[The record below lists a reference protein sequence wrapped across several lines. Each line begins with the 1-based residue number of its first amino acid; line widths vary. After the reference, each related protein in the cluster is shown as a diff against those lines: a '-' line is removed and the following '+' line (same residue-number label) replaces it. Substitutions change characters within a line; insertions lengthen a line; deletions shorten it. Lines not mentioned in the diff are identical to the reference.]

1 MRTKETGRWIRL
13 RAMLFAVCMSTA
25 VLAGCGGTP
34 FDEATASADEEI
46 GFDAYENTKS
56 MEAEDVADDAA
67 AEDVAG
73 AQDAED
79 NASGA
84 AEGESANDKGKDGAF
99 PLEGKDK
106 KLVYEGSVAIDAIEY
121 ETAVRS
127 LKETVQEYGGF
138 LENEQ
143 SYGGGSKYTEE
154 SSYGKADP
162 RSFRATA
169 RIPSDS
175 YQDFMEQTEGLGKV
189 TESNSKVTNMT
200 RQYGTLKAELEIY
213 EAEYARYL
221 KMFDEVSEDNAM
233 LAIQEKLTELSLDI
247 ARTKSEMS
255 VIDTD
260 ASYSIV
266 NVSISEVAVYEES
279 GTSFPQRLG
288 DVLAKSWN
296 NMLKF
301 FENLLFFF
309 ILHWY
314 KLLLL
319 FLIVWLIVKFVKK
332 QQAKSAQK
340 RQQVMQA
347 YQNGQ
352 RRQGTVPPGQPQ
364 MGTVQPGQ
372 PAANPVQS
380 GQPQMGANPI
390 RPGQPEVKPE
400 DSHLAENR
408 KEEGSHHE

>member
-1 MRTKETGRWIRL
+1 MKTKGTGRWVRL
-13 RAMLFAVCMSTA
+13 RAMLFAVGMSTA
-25 VLAGCGGTP
+25 VLAGCGGGTP
-34 FDEATASADEEI
+34 FDETTASVSEEI
-46 GFDAYENTKS
+46 GFDTYENTES
-56 MEAEDVADDAA
+56 AEAVADDAA
-67 AEDVAG
+67 VQDVA
-73 AQDAED
+73 EPEEERD
-79 NASGA
+79 NTSEA
-84 AEGESANDKGKDGAF
+84 AEGDSADAKGEKSAS

-106 KLVYEGSVAIDAIEY
+106 KLVYEGSVAIDAIEF
-121 ETAVRS
+121 ETAVRAF
-127 LKETVQEYGGF
+127 KDTVQEHGGF

-143 SYGGGSKYTEE
+143 SYGGSKYTEE

-175 YQDFMEQTEGLGKV
+175 YQGFMEQTEGLGKV

-221 KMFDEVSEDNAM
+221 KMFDEVSEDSAM

-279 GTSFPQRLG
+279 STSFPQRLG
-288 DVLAKSWN
+288 DVLAKSWT
-296 NMLKF
+296 NMLRF
-301 FENLLFFF
+301 FENLLFFL

-314 KLLLL
+314 KLLIL

-332 QQAKSAQK
+332 QQAKSQQK
-340 RQQVMQA
+340 RQQMMQS

-352 RRQGTVPPGQPQ
+352 RRPG
-364 MGTVQPGQ
+364 
-372 PAANPVQS
+372 AAQPVQT
-380 GQPQMGANPI
+380 A
-390 RPGQPEVKPE
+390 VKPE
-400 DSHLAENR
+400 ESNSLESK
-408 KEEGSHHE
+408 KEEGSDHE

>member
-1 MRTKETGRWIRL
+1 MRTKETRKWICL
-13 RAMLFAVCMSTA
+13 KTALFAVCMSTA
-25 VLAGCGGTP
+25 LLAGCGGGTP
-34 FDEATASADEEI
+34 FDESTASADEEI
-46 GFDAYENTKS
+46 GFDAYEDTKS
-56 MEAEDVADDAA
+56 AETVAENAA
-67 AEDVAG
+67 AEEIAEPEE
-73 AQDAED
+73 AED

-84 AEGESANDKGKDGAF
+84 AEQDSAETKGEEGASLQEEKDKN
-99 PLEGKDK
+99 K
-106 KLVYEGSVAIDAIEY
+106 KLVYEGSVAIDAIEF
-121 ETAVRS
+121 ETAVRAF
-127 LKETVQEYGGF
+127 KETVQEYGGF

-143 SYGGGSKYTEE
+143 SYGAGGKYTEE

-169 RIPSDS
+169 RIPSDN

-189 TESNSKVTNMT
+189 TESNSRVTNMT

-213 EAEYARYL
+213 EAEYERYL

-266 NVSISEVAVYEES
+266 NISISEVAVYEERS
-279 GTSFPQRLG
+279 ASFPQRLG
-288 DVLAKSWN
+288 DVLAKSWR

-301 FENLLFFF
+301 FESILFFL

-319 FLIVWLIVKFVKK
+319 FLIIWLIVKFVKK
-332 QQAKSAQK
+332 QQAKSELK
-340 RQQVMQA
+340 RQQMMQS

-352 RRQGTVPPGQPQ
+352 RRQGVVSPGQPQTGTAQPGQPQ
-364 MGTVQPGQ
+364 MGTAQPGQ
-372 PAANPVQS
+372 P
-380 GQPQMGANPI
+380 
-390 RPGQPEVKPE
+390 ETKPE
-400 DSHLAENR
+400 NANLPGSR
-408 KEEGSHHE
+408 KEEDVHHE